1 MSEKGG
7 LDISSDTILAL
18 YEEAGKEIPYTE
30 AKFTYDS
37 DILMG
42 GLKKTRIQ
50 ESIDRLGITHQPAEF
65 QVILLNIRTVA
76 RYCTEHRDG
85 FQVLK

>member
-7 LDISSDTILAL
+7 MDISSDKISAL
-18 YEEAGKEIPYTE
+18 YKEAGKEIPYTE

-42 GLKKTRIQ
+42 GQKKIRIK
-50 ESIDRLGITHQPAEF
+50 ESIERLGISHQPAEF
-65 QVILLNIRTVA
+65 QVIFFHLSLLVS
-76 RYCTEHRDG
+76 
-85 FQVLK
+85 VLGTYIYNSII

>member
-1 MSEKGG
+1 MSEKVG
-7 LDISSDTILAL
+7 ISSDKISAL
-18 YEEAGKEIPYTE
+18 YKEAGKEIPYTE

-50 ESIDRLGITHQPAEF
+50 ESIDRLGISHQPAEF
-65 QVILLNIRTVA
+65 QVLFFHLRLFVLVSVLGTV
-76 RYCTEHRDG
+76 
-85 FQVLK
+85 